1 VPSDSPTSA
10 SASGP
15 TANDAA
21 ARLKEIRARVADLSR
36 RIQAERDPKAV
47 AGLRAE
53 VGKLTEL
60 LSQLIQSASDGSNA
74 VSKSAP
80 VVWPRDLSAESVRT
94 NDWGTDPTEVA
105 GG

>member
-1 VPSDSPTSA
+1 MPSYSPTSA

-15 TANDAA
+15 IANDAA
-21 ARLKEIRARVADLSR
+21 ARLKEIRGRVAELR
-36 RIQAERDPKAV
+36 RRLATERDPKAV
-47 AGLRAE
+47 AELRAE

-60 LSQLIQSASDGSNA
+60 LSQLIQSASNSNA

-80 VVWPRDLSAESVRT
+80 VVWPRDLSAESART
-94 NDWGTDPTEVA
+94 SDWGTDPTEIA